1 MRKSYLHAPGR
12 AASAPVYLSSVQ
24 AYRKSLLAAHKN
36 LNYWRKVA
44 APYDLKPSMARMIAY
59 GYDPGKK
66 IRAKLHLQAKQV
78 VLACSKCGEAHVTKR
93 CTKVARRS
101 RDLYAMPVK
110 SLRWAINN
118 REEM

>member
-1 MRKSYLHAPGR
+1 MRKNYLHAPGR
-12 AASAPVYLSSVQ
+12 AASAPVYLSNVQ
-24 AYRKSLLAAHKN
+24 AYRKSLLAAHMK
-36 LNYWRKVA
+36 LKSWRKVA

-59 GYDPGKK
+59 GYDPGNK

-110 SLRWAINN
+110 ELRWAMEN
-118 REEM
+118 RQEI

>member
-12 AASAPVYLSSVQ
+12 AVSAPVYLSSVQ
-24 AYRKSLLAAHKN
+24 AYRKSLLAAHEN
-36 LNYWRKVA
+36 LKSWRKVA

-59 GYDPGKK
+59 GYDPGNK

-93 CTKVARRS
+93 CTKVARVS
-101 RDLYAMPVK
+101 RDLYAMPAAE
-110 SLRWAINN
+110 LRWAIDN